1 MVKKIILSLILFM
14 AIALGTLFAINGKNN
29 YDPSKYSA
37 TATHGLQTGSTLS
50 FTLPDQFDKAVSL
63 TNDTKK
69 IIFVF
74 AKATGHTVREFLKKQ
89 DKNYLP
95 SRNTLFVADVSGM
108 PTVIRNTFALPDFR
122 KSPYSV
128 LLIYDKA
135 IAKSYKNVED
145 AEKITIITLDNKTIT
160 KVQTLTSEEELKKA
174 L

>member
-1 MVKKIILSLILFM
+1 MVKKIILSLILLI
-14 AIALGTLFAINGKNN
+14 AIAVGTLFAINGKNN